1 MRGRSLP
8 PVEVDTGRALR
19 LRPVLAAWLMAVG
32 VDVLFNAGLFSALF
46 DQNREPSLLPDA
58 VLFRRIPVA
67 YVALAIAVSG
77 LAWLLDRTDR
87 RGAWAAATAGAWAG
101 LVVAGMGIVTLWTAI
116 DLTGL
121 FVAAGAVV
129 QVGEL
134 ATSGAV
140 LGAFRAAVDQRRL
153 TRRVFTLAL
162 LAAAAGILAQNLM
175 SPGP

>member
-1 MRGRSLP
+1 
-8 PVEVDTGRALR
+8 
-19 LRPVLAAWLMAVG
+19 MAVG
-32 VDVLFNAGLFSALF
+32 VDVLFNAGLFSPLF
-46 DQNREPSLLPDA
+46 DQNREPGLLPDA

-87 RGAWAAATAGAWAG
+87 RGAWAGATAGAWAG

-129 QVGEL
+129 QVGAL
-134 ATSGAV
+134 AASGAV
-140 LGAFRAAVDQRRL
+140 LGAFRAAVVDQRRL
-153 TRRVFTLAL
+153 TRRTLILAL